1 MKGFWKLLSGI
12 RKYKRNFGLSI
23 VSNILLS
30 LFTVVS
36 IPLLIPFF
44 QILFDRT
51 LTTPVK
57 PVSSDLSAWI
67 QYYLSVFI
75 LEHGK
80 EKALLIICGVM
91 LAIFFM
97 KNLFRY
103 AAMYFMAPVRNGIMY
118 DLRKQLYDKFL
129 ELPLSFYSEEK
140 KGSLISTMT
149 FDVQEIEWSILNV
162 LEAVFKSPIIML
174 GSVIFMLY
182 IHVQL
187 TLFVF
192 VLILFTALIIGG
204 ISRSLK
210 QKSGMAQEKIAGV
223 TSHLEESLGAMRI
236 IKAFGAENWQR
247 HKFNQENTQY
257 RNLLTEV
264 LRRRDLSA
272 PLSEFLGVGIVT
284 VLLWYGSTLVFQESL
299 APETFFAF
307 VFAFYQVIE
316 PAKSFSS
323 AYYNI
328 RKGLAALDRIDRI
341 MHTENH
347 VAEPS
352 APVNKTTFDADI
364 VFRNV
369 SFRYEGSD
377 NNALHQI
384 NISIKKGSKI
394 ALVGSSGSGKS
405 TMVDLLPRF
414 YDPVEGE
421 IYLDGID
428 IRNLRLQDLRKMFG
442 VVSQDALLFN
452 DTVEDNIRFG
462 EYAYSEEEIRQAAIA
477 AHAHDFIAEMPF
489 GYKTNIGDRGVKL
502 SGGQRQ
508 RLTIARAILR
518 NPSILILDEATSA
531 LDSESEKAV
540 QEALSEIMEGR
551 TAFIIAH
558 RLSTIKNADLILV
571 LDKGSIVEQ
580 GTHEQL
586 ILRNGLYSR
595 LVNLQSV

>member
-1 MKGFWKLLSGI
+1 
-12 RKYKRNFGLSI
+12 
-23 VSNILLS
+23 
-30 LFTVVS
+30 
-36 IPLLIPFF
+36 
-44 QILFDRT
+44 
-51 LTTPVK
+51 
-57 PVSSDLSAWI
+57 
-67 QYYLSVFI
+67 
-75 LEHGK
+75 
-80 EKALLIICGVM
+80 
-91 LAIFFM
+91 
-97 KNLFRY
+97 
-103 AAMYFMAPVRNGIMY
+103 
-118 DLRKQLYDKFL
+118 
-129 ELPLSFYSEEK
+129 
-140 KGSLISTMT
+140 
-149 FDVQEIEWSILNV
+149 
-162 LEAVFKSPIIML
+162 
-174 GSVIFMLY
+174 
-182 IHVQL
+182 
-187 TLFVF
+187 
-192 VLILFTALIIGG
+192 
-204 ISRSLK
+204 
-210 QKSGMAQEKIAGV
+210 
-223 TSHLEESLGAMRI
+223 
-236 IKAFGAENWQR
+236 
-247 HKFNQENTQY
+247 
-257 RNLLTEV
+257 
-264 LRRRDLSA
+264 
-272 PLSEFLGVGIVT
+272 LGVGIVT
-284 VLLWYGSTLVFQESL
+284 VLLWYGSTLVFKESL

-347 VAEPS
+347 VAEPA
-352 APVNKTTFDADI
+352 APVNKTTFDSDI
-364 VFRNV
+364 AFRNV

-477 AHAHDFIAEMPF
+477 AHAHDFIAEMPL